1 LIMDLGLQG
10 KVAIVTGAT
19 RGIGQAISRVLL
31 DEGASVLGTGRSH
44 ASIEGRAVE
53 NFGGR
58 LQLTVCDLFD
68 PSAPAA
74 LIDTAQSHFGRLD
87 IVVNN
92 AASSESRSLAELN
105 RDDWNSLVT
114 QKLIASAEII
124 RAAIPYLALS
134 HQGAVVNIA
143 GLTGWIP
150 VGESPRPGAVNAGIL
165 NMTEFFASRLASQGI
180 RVNSVSPGDTRTDR
194 REERLRKLQDV
205 RGISRALAE
214 NEMTRLIPLGRAV
227 EPEEVGVAVAML
239 CSSRLGSVTGVNFL
253 VDGGW
258 RVGR

>member
-1 LIMDLGLQG
+1 MDLGLQG

-44 ASIEGRAVE
+44 ASVEGAAVETFEGR
-53 NFGGR
+53 FH
-58 LQLTVCDLFD
+58 LTTCDLFD
-68 PSAPAA
+68 PSATAA
-74 LIDTAQSHFGRLD
+74 LVDTAQSHFGRLD

-92 AASSESRSLAELN
+92 AASFGYRSLAELN
-105 RDDWNSLVT
+105 RDDWIGLVT

-143 GLTGWIP
+143 GVAGWIP
-150 VGESPRPGAVNAGIL
+150 SGESPHPGAVNAGIL
-165 NMTEFFASRLASQGI
+165 NMTEFFALRLASQGI

-194 REERLRKLQDV
+194 REERLRKLQDE
-205 RGISRALAE
+205 RGMSRALAE
-214 NEMTRLIPLGRAV
+214 KELTSLIPLGRAV
-227 EPEEVGVAVAML
+227 EPEEVAVAVAML

-253 VDGGW
+253 VDGGR